1 MVKMR
6 FFSSQ
11 LTTTEKTFLLRI
23 GRVHLSSYDCDSIGL
38 PPSVLKIIENTSGC
52 DGREHADRMIR
63 NNGIENTVASDLIFF
78 IVITPFYLP
87 DMRSWRSEE
96 LCCY

>member
-23 GRVHLSSYDCDSIGL
+23 GRVHLSSY
-38 PPSVLKIIENTSGC
+38 E
-52 DGREHADRMIR
+52 
-63 NNGIENTVASDLIFF
+63 IF
-78 IVITPFYLP
+78 L
-87 DMRSWRSEE
+87 
-96 LCCY
+96 